1 MAVRVVRPWIVPALA
16 GAWLAGCGGGDPAPE
31 DQPRASTNTTPD
43 AAPAAENY
51 ARRAPDA
58 GKLEHVAITASGQGA
73 SLGAAVNQALL
84 LAVQQVNGTTID
96 ATSVQLDA
104 GVALQIGEGKLD
116 LRSSAFADLVASRTQ
131 GNVSNFRVLSQSQD
145 KDTGAYEV
153 TIEARIAKF
162 ANPESASRLRLA
174 VAEFRTDARSFTVDT
189 TNVGA
194 DAIARQVRESLTN
207 ALTKTGRVA
216 VLDREFSAET
226 DAELDLISS
235 GKINKDDLA
244 RVGQQLATDYLVVGR
259 IERFGYERHERELRA
274 SGRTLVSHS
283 GGAAL
288 TLRLINVTTGQI
300 EQADT
305 VAIDLPAT
313 ESTTLGTSVNAGR
326 ITADLTAGLSDN
338 AAQKIVGHLFPITV
352 VAIDGDDVVL
362 SQGGS
367 VVVEGG
373 HYEIVARG
381 KELKDPQTGQSL
393 GRVEKPCCVVLVTK
407 VTPQLAYGTLLQK
420 RIDVASVFARGVL
433 ELRGVVAAA
442 PAVSPQQPKAP
453 VARVDTSP
461 ADPAIP
467 KEKPKQNRDSD
478 W

>member
-16 GAWLAGCGGGDPAPE
+16 GAWLVGCGGGGSAPE

-43 AAPAAENY
+43 ATPAAENY

-58 GKLEHVAITASGQGA
+58 GKVEHVATTASGQGA

-104 GVALQIGEGKLD
+104 GVALQIGEGQLD
-116 LRSSAFADLVASRTQ
+116 LRSSAFADLVASRTH
-131 GNVSNFRVLSQSQD
+131 GNVSSFRVLSQSQD

-153 TIEARIAKF
+153 AIEARIAKF
-162 ANPESASRLRLA
+162 ANPASASRLRLA
-174 VAEFRTDARSFTVDT
+174 VAEFRTDAGSFTVDT

-194 DAIARQVRESLTN
+194 DEIARQVRESLTN

-235 GKINKDDLA
+235 GKIDKDDLA

-338 AAQKIVGHLFPITV
+338 AARKIVGHLFPITV
-352 VAIDGDDVVL
+352 VAVDGDDVVL

-367 VVVEGG
+367 VVVEGR

-407 VTPQLAYGTLLQK
+407 VTPQLAYGTLVQK
-420 RIDVASVFARGVL
+420 RIDVASVFAPGVL

-442 PAVSPQQPKAP
+442 PAVSAQPPKAP